1 MPTTPMSPSQNHR
14 RSHKLRNIFHSVI
27 LIAGLAVLMSLC
39 AWILWGANGV
49 VWSLAGAALSFAIGP
64 KISPKV
70 VMHLFRARPLGPR
83 DSPQLIAILET
94 LSDRAG
100 LPTVPRLNLI
110 PSPTLNAFAVGKPAD
125 AAIALS
131 AGLLDKLGLREISGV
146 LAHEVSHVASNDL
159 WIMGLAD
166 TFSRLTQ
173 IMSWFG
179 VFLVVLNLPSIT
191 AGGGSVP
198 WVAIALLY
206 FAPTIGNLLQL
217 ALSRAREYDA
227 DLEGA
232 ALTGDPAGLAM
243 ALDKLERYQ
252 GRMWEDMLPT
262 GRRIPLP
269 SVLRSHPPTEER
281 IRRLIELGPSNAGH
295 RPLDHTGQA
304 GLFGIAPPH
313 PRPRYHWPGVW
324 F

>member
-1 MPTTPMSPSQNHR
+1 MSPSQNNR
-14 RSHKLRNIFHSVI
+14 KSHKVRNIAHSVI
-27 LIAGLAVLMSLC
+27 LVTGLAALMSLC

-49 VWSLAGAALSFAIGP
+49 VWGLIGAALSFVIGP
-64 KISPKV
+64 RVSPKV
-70 VMHLFRARPLGPR
+70 VMRLFRARPLGPR
-83 DSPQLIAILET
+83 DSSQLMAILET
-94 LSDRAG
+94 LSTRAG
-100 LPTVPRLNLI
+100 LRSSPRLNLI

-131 AGLLDKLGLREISGV
+131 AGLLEKLDLREITSV
-146 LAHEVSHVASNDL
+146 LAHEVSHIASNDL

-179 VFLVVLNLPSIT
+179 VFLILFNLPAIM
-191 AGGGSVP
+191 AGSASVP
-198 WVAIALLY
+198 WAAIALLY

-243 ALDKLERYQ
+243 ALEKLERYQ

-262 GRRIPLP
+262 GRRIPIP
-269 SVLRSHPPTEER
+269 SVLRSHPPTKER
-281 IRRLIELGPSNAGH
+281 IRRLLELGPANTGH
-295 RPLDHTGQA
+295 RPLNYSGQA
-304 GLFGIAPPH
+304 GLFGISPPH